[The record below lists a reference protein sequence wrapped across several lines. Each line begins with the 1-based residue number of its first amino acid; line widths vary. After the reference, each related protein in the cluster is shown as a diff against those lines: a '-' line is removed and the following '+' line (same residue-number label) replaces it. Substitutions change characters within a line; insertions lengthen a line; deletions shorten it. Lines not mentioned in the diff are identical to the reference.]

1 MLPSRRCRYCQQIF
15 QPSNYCP
22 KQHVCSK
29 PECQR
34 LRRTEY
40 HRKKIRTDSEYAQ
53 IVRDSQK
60 KWREA
65 HLQYSKQYRQQHP
78 EAVEGNRRQ
87 QQRRDQ
93 KYRFQNLAK
102 NNLALDL
109 KRSVSEVWFVG
120 PGVKDLAKNNLAS
133 ANVFIYQPVA
143 GPPTESS
150 PSCKEHPS
158 GG

>member
-1 MLPSRRCRYCQQIF
+1 MMPSRCCRYCQQIF
-15 QPSNYCP
+15 QPSIYRP
-22 KQHVCSK
+22 QQRVCDDR
-29 PECQR
+29 ECQR
-34 LRRTEY
+34 RRRTEY
-40 HRKKIRTDSEYAQ
+40 HRDKVRNDPEYAQ

-65 HLQYSKQYRQQHP
+65 HPTYSGQYRQQHP
-78 EAVEGNRRQ
+78 ETIERNRRQ

-93 KYRFQNLAK
+93 QRRIRNLAK

-133 ANVFIYQPVA
+133 AKVFIYQPITHPPA
-143 GPPTESS
+143 GTPPS
-150 PSCKEHPS
+150 
-158 GG
+158 

>member
-22 KQHVCSK
+22 RQSVCSK

-34 LRRTEY
+34 RRKTEY
-40 HRKKIRTDSEYAQ
+40 HRQKLQTDSLYAQ
-53 IVRDSQK
+53 VVRDSQK
-60 KWREA
+60 KWRET
-65 HLQYSKQYRQQHP
+65 HPEYSKQYRQTHP
-78 EAVEGNRRQ
+78 EGVERNRQQ

-93 KYRFQNLAK
+93 QGRIQNLAK

-120 PGVKDLAKNNLAS
+120 PEVKDLAKNNLAS
-133 ANVFIYQPVA
+133 AKVFIYQPVRN
-143 GPPTESS
+143 PRVMTSS
-150 PSCKEHPS
+150 S
-158 GG
+158 

>member
-15 QPSNYCP
+15 EPSNYCP
-22 KQHVCSK
+22 KQSVCSK

-34 LRRTEY
+34 WRKTEY
-40 HRKKIRTDSEYAQ
+40 HRQKRETDSEYAE

-65 HLQYSKQYRQQHP
+65 HPEYSKQYRQTHP
-78 EAVEGNRRQ
+78 ETVQRNRRQ

-93 KYRFQNLAK
+93 QGRIQNLAK

-109 KRSVSEVWFVG
+109 KCSVSEVWFVG

-133 ANVFIYQPVA
+133 AKVFIYQPVE
-143 GPPTESS
+143 TSS
-150 PSCKEHPS
+150 ARSS
-158 GG
+158 

>member
-22 KQHVCSK
+22 KQSVCSK

-34 LRRTEY
+34 CRKSEY
-40 HRKKIRTDSEYAQ
+40 HRQKVQTDSEYAE

-65 HLQYSKQYRQQHP
+65 HPEYSKQYRQTHP
-78 EAVEGNRRQ
+78 ETVECNRRQ

-93 KYRFQNLAK
+93 QGRIQNLAK

-109 KRSVSEVWFVG
+109 KGSVSEVWFVG

-133 ANVFIYQPVA
+133 AKVFIYQPV
-143 GPPTESS
+143 GNPPARSYSS
-150 PSCKEHPS
+150 
-158 GG
+158 

>member
-1 MLPSRRCRYCQQIF
+1 MLPSRRCRHCQQIF

-22 KQHVCSK
+22 RQSVCSK

-34 LRRTEY
+34 RRKTEY
-40 HRKKIRTDSEYAQ
+40 HRQKVHRDALYAQ
-53 IVRDSQK
+53 VVRDSQK

-65 HLQYSKQYRQQHP
+65 HPQYSKQYRQTHP
-78 EAVEGNRRQ
+78 EAAEGNRRQ

-93 KYRFQNLAK
+93 QGRIQDLAK

-109 KRSVSEVWFVG
+109 KCSVSEVWFVG

-133 ANVFIYQPVA
+133 AKVFIYQPVRN
-143 GPPTESS
+143 PPAMTPSS
-150 PSCKEHPS
+150 
-158 GG
+158 